1 MAIVRAMTIALIFAA
16 IAWAVSDQRVGNAD
30 VLFTQSGTGDETVV
44 TTLPT
49 GLFEL
54 RARHSGQSNFAV

>member
-1 MAIVRAMTIALIFAA
+1 MAIVRATTIALIFAA
-16 IAWAVSDQRVGNAD
+16 IVWAVSGQRVGNAD
-30 VLFTQSGTGDETVV
+30 VLFTQCRTGDETMV

-54 RARHSGQSNFAV
+54 